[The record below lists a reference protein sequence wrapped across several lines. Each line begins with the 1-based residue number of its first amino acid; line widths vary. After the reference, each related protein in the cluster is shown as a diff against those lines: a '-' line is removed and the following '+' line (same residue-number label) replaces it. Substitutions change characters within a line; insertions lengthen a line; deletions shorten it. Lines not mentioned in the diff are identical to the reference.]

1 MMGYFDNAATTFP
14 KPPQVIRALS
24 ESAVK
29 FGANPGRSG
38 YETALKTSAE
48 IYSARLAVARFFNL
62 TDEQGVIFT
71 HNCTTALNTVI
82 KGLAVKGSH
91 FVISNLE
98 HNAVIR
104 PLETLKLRGI
114 SDYSAAEYDFDDE
127 KTVAN
132 FREKIRDDTVA
143 IICTGAS
150 NVFGVRF
157 PVKRLAQLAHDYGLL
172 FVLDAAQT
180 AGVVDIDAER
190 DGIDY
195 MCVAAHKGLYAPMS
209 IGIMIIN
216 NSRRLN
222 TLTEGGTGTY
232 SSVFTQPD
240 DLPERFEAGTLSV
253 PLISAL
259 KQGVEFVRTRGVN
272 GIYSHEQR
280 LINELYL
287 NLSKLDNVELYVN
300 PLSES
305 IKTVPVMSFN
315 IKGMTSE
322 QTAQKLAEKN
332 IAVRAGFHCA
342 YSAHKAFKTGHS
354 GTVRISPCIFN
365 KMKDVNILLNYIFK
379 FAK

>member
-1 MMGYFDNAATTFP
+1 MVYFDNAATTYP
-14 KPPQVIRALS
+14 KPTQVINALS
-24 ESAVK
+24 KSLIK

-38 YETALKTSAE
+38 YDMAINTSAE

-62 TDEQGVIFT
+62 SDEQGVIFT

-82 KGLAVKGSH
+82 KGLAEKGSH

-98 HNAVIR
+98 HNAVLR
-104 PLETLKLRGI
+104 PLETLKLHGI
-114 SDYSAAEYDFDDE
+114 CDYSIAEYNADDD
-127 KTVAN
+127 KTIAN
-132 FREKIRDDTVA
+132 FKEKINSKTVA

-157 PVKRLAQLAHDYGLL
+157 PIKKLAELAHDNGIV

-180 AGVVDIDAER
+180 AGVVDIDVER

-209 IGIMIIN
+209 VGILIIN
-216 NSRRLN
+216 NSRHLN
-222 TLTEGGTGTY
+222 TLIEGGTGTY
-232 SSVFTQPD
+232 SAHSTQPD

-259 KQGVEFVRTRGVN
+259 KQGVNFVSIRGTDS
-272 GIYSHEQR
+272 IYRHEMS
-280 LINELYL
+280 LINELYRQMSGI
-287 NLSKLDNVELYVN
+287 NNVELYVN
-300 PLSES
+300 PLTED
-305 IKTVPVMSFN
+305 IKTVPVLSFN
-315 IKGMTSE
+315 IKGMSSE
-322 QTAQKLAEKN
+322 QTAQKLAENN

-342 YSAHKAFKTGHS
+342 YSAHKAFGTERF
-354 GTVRISPCIFN
+354 GTVRISPCILN

>member
-1 MMGYFDNAATTFP
+1 MVYFDNAATTYP

-24 ESAVK
+24 NSQVK

-38 YETALKTSAE
+38 YDMAINTSAE

-62 TDEQGVIFT
+62 SDEQGVIFT

-82 KGLAVKGSH
+82 KGLAEKGSH

-98 HNAVIR
+98 HNAVLR

-114 SDYSAAEYDFDDE
+114 CDYSIAEYNYDDD
-127 KTVAN
+127 KTIAN
-132 FREKIRDDTVA
+132 FKEKINSKTVA

-157 PVKRLAQLAHDYGLL
+157 PIKKLAELAHSYGLL

-180 AGVVDIDAER
+180 AGVVDIDVER

-209 IGIMIIN
+209 VGILIIN
-216 NSRRLN
+216 NSRHLN
-222 TLTEGGTGTY
+222 TLIEGGTGTY
-232 SSVFTQPD
+232 SAHSTQPE

-259 KQGVEFVRTRGVN
+259 KQGVNFVSIRGTDS
-272 GIYSHEQR
+272 IYRHEMS
-280 LINELYL
+280 LINELYRQMSGI
-287 NLSKLDNVELYVN
+287 NNVELYVN
-300 PLSES
+300 PLTED
-305 IKTVPVMSFN
+305 IKTVPVLSFN
-315 IKGMTSE
+315 IRGVTSE
-322 QTAQKLAEKN
+322 QTAQKLAEN
-332 IAVRAGFHCA
+332 DIAVRAGFHCA
-342 YSAHKAFKTGHS
+342 YSAHKAFGTERF

>member
-1 MMGYFDNAATTFP
+1 MVYFDNAATTYP
-14 KPPQVIRALS
+14 KPPQVINALS
-24 ESAVK
+24 KALVK
-29 FGANPGRSG
+29 YGANPGRGG
-38 YETALKTSAE
+38 YDMTINTSAE
-48 IYSARLAVARFFNL
+48 IYSARLAVAKLFNL
-62 TDEQGVIFT
+62 SDEQGVIFT
-71 HNCTTALNTVI
+71 HNCTSALNTVI
-82 KGLAVKGSH
+82 KGLAEKGSH

-114 SDYSAAEYDFDDE
+114 CDYSIAEYNSDDD
-127 KTVAN
+127 KTIAN
-132 FREKIRDDTVA
+132 FKERINSKTVA

-157 PVKRLAQLAHDYGLL
+157 PIKKLAGLAHDYGIV

-180 AGVVDIDAER
+180 AGVIDIDIEGDA
-190 DGIDY
+190 IDY

-209 IGIMIIN
+209 VGILVIN
-216 NSRRLN
+216 NPRQLN
-222 TLTEGGTGTY
+222 TLIEGGTGTY
-232 SSVFTQPD
+232 SAYKTQPE

-259 KQGVEFVRTRGVN
+259 KQGVNFVAIRGTDS
-272 GIYSHEQR
+272 IYRHEMS
-280 LINELYL
+280 LINELYRQMSGI
-287 NLSKLDNVELYVN
+287 NNVELYVN
-300 PLSES
+300 PLTED
-305 IKTVPVMSFN
+305 IKTVPVLSFN
-315 IKGMTSE
+315 IRGLTSE

-342 YSAHKAFKTGHS
+342 YSAHKAFGTERF

>member
-1 MMGYFDNAATTFP
+1 MVYFDNAATTYP
-14 KPPQVIRALS
+14 KPPQVINALS
-24 ESAVK
+24 KSLVK

-38 YETALKTSAE
+38 YDMAINTSAE
-48 IYSARLAVARFFNL
+48 IYSARLDVARFFNL
-62 TDEQGVIFT
+62 SDEQGVIFT
-71 HNCTTALNTVI
+71 QNCTTALNTVI
-82 KGLAVKGSH
+82 KGLAEKGSH

-98 HNAVIR
+98 HNAVLR

-114 SDYSAAEYDFDDE
+114 CDYSTAEYDFDDD

-132 FREKIRDDTVA
+132 FKEKIRDNTVA
-143 IICTGAS
+143 IICSGAS
-150 NVFGVRF
+150 NVFGVRL
-157 PVKRLAQLAHDYGLL
+157 PVKRLSELAHDNGLV

-180 AGVVDIDAER
+180 AGVVDIDIER

-209 IGIMIIN
+209 VGILIIN
-216 NSRRLN
+216 NSRHLN
-222 TLTEGGTGTY
+222 TLIEGGTGTY
-232 SSVFTQPD
+232 SAHSTQPE

-259 KQGVEFVRTRGVN
+259 RQGVKFVADN
-272 GIYSHEQR
+272 GIDRIYRHEMS
-280 LINELYL
+280 LINELYRQM
-287 NLSKLDNVELYVN
+287 SGIENVELYVN
-300 PLSES
+300 PLSAD
-305 IKTVPVMSFN
+305 IKTVPVLSFN
-315 IKGMTSE
+315 IKGMSSE
-322 QTAQKLAEKN
+322 QTAQKLAENN

-342 YSAHKAFKTGHS
+342 FSAHKAFRTERF

>member
-1 MMGYFDNAATTFP
+1 MVYFDNAATTYP
-14 KPPQVIRALS
+14 KPTQVINALS
-24 ESAVK
+24 KALVK
-29 FGANPGRSG
+29 YGANPGRGG
-38 YETALKTSAE
+38 YDMAINTSAE
-48 IYSARLAVARFFNL
+48 IYSARLAVAKLFNL
-62 TDEQGVIFT
+62 SDEQGVIFT

-82 KGLAVKGSH
+82 KGLAEKGSH

-98 HNAVIR
+98 HNAVLR
-104 PLETLKLRGI
+104 PLETLKLRGT
-114 SDYSAAEYDFDDE
+114 SDYSIADYDFDEE

-132 FREKIRDDTVA
+132 FKDKINSNTVA

-150 NVFGVRF
+150 NVFGVRL
-157 PVKRLAQLAHDYGLL
+157 PVKRLAELAHDNGIV

-180 AGVVDIDAER
+180 AGVVDIDVER

-209 IGIMIIN
+209 VGILVIN
-216 NSRRLN
+216 NSRHLN
-222 TLTEGGTGTY
+222 TLIEGGTGTY
-232 SSVFTQPD
+232 SAYKTQPE

-259 KQGVEFVRTRGVN
+259 RQGVNFVADKGTDS
-272 GIYSHEQR
+272 IYRHEMS
-280 LINELYL
+280 LINELYRQM
-287 NLSKLDNVELYVN
+287 SRLDNVEIYVN
-300 PLSES
+300 PLSAG
-305 IKTVPVMSFN
+305 IKTVPVLSFN
-315 IKGMTSE
+315 IRGMTSE

-342 YSAHKAFKTGHS
+342 YSAHKAFGTERF

-365 KMKDVNILLNYIFK
+365 KMRDVNILLNYILK